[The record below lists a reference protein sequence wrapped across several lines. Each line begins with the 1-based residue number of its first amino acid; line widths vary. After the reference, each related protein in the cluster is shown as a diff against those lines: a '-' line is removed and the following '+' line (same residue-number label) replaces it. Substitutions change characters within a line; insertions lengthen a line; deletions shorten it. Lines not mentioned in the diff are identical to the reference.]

1 MANNKYKRTVLG
13 SVVKSKTEG
22 KADYIKIG
30 TDVVL
35 KKDEYINLEGEKFQL
50 DGIKSAVESGKM
62 SPEIAEKA
70 KERINKVP
78 WISKPDGFVRF
89 QLVKVDKLSQG

>member
-1 MANNKYKRTVLG
+1 MANKYKRTVVG
-13 SVVKSKTEG
+13 SVVKNKTEG
-22 KADYIKIG
+22 KPDYIKIG
-30 TDVVL
+30 ADVVL
-35 KKDEYINLEGEKFQL
+35 KKGEYVNLEGEKFQL

-70 KERINKVP
+70 KARIGEVP

-89 QLVKVDKLSQG
+89 QLVKVDKIAQG